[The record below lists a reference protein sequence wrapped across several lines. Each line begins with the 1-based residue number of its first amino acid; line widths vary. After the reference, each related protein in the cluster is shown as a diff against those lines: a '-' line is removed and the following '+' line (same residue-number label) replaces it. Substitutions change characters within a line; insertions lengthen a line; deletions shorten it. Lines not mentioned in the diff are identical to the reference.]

1 MKKKENNITNLNYK
15 NLNIIEKLKFN
26 LENNFEKIKT
36 IYFPILFNLQIFFIY
51 FYLFFNYN
59 YIFIIFLIL

>member
-26 LENNFEKIKT
+26 LENNFEKIKK
-36 IYFPILFNLQIFFIY
+36 IYFPILFNLQIIY
-51 FYLFFNYN
+51 FLIIIIYL
-59 YIFIIFLIL
+59 